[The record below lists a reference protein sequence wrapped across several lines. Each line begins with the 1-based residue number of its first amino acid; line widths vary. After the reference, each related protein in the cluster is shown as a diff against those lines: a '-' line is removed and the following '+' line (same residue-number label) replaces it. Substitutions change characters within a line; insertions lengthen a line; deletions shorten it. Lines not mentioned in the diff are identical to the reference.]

1 MVKLIEIKETLDLCD
16 IWRIRRIR
24 NPKSKHLTFHRN
36 HVLVIFK
43 VIYIYIYIYIN
54 TVIRADVLAAF
65 CIDHCPIIFTF
76 EFESNNERGEGLWK
90 FNKFVLSSDE
100 YINKLS
106 ILDKNSIR
114 DDQIRWEYRKF
125 EIRQFSI
132 TFSKNSSKFLMRK
145 DKFLKR
151 S

>member
-1 MVKLIEIKETLDLCD
+1 MIYEELGELGTLNRSILLFIETTFWSYSKLY
-16 IWRIRRIR
+16 
-24 NPKSKHLTFHRN
+24 
-36 HVLVIFK
+36 
-43 VIYIYIYIYIN
+43 IYIYILYIYIYIN

-132 TFSKNSSKFLMRK
+132 TFSKNSSKFFNAER
-145 DKFLKR
+145 
-151 S
+151 

>member
-43 VIYIYIYIYIN
+43 VIYIYIYILYIYIYIN

-132 TFSKNSSKFLMRK
+132 TFSKNSSKFFNAER
-145 DKFLKR
+145 
-151 S
+151 